1 MTEKSTSHLI
11 NNPFLSDTGSLASG
25 AGDEAWGEWIGA
37 KEALTAPVVTD
48 KMYAWKPSGPS
59 PSPPKLDKYDCPG
72 HTTKEE
78 ENKLLEQ
85 ERRARLEQELENRQR
100 EIEAMKVSQAIAETS
115 IDDIRQELG
124 YPKPRKMAEAS
135 VLGIP
140 IQQFTK
146 ATFND
151 ASLIPS
157 KLVGKRQGIDS
168 LNRWIE
174 QFNKYTK
181 FKQMD
186 DNTKLEFFKLLMVD
200 EAADWAANLEG
211 AEDIID
217 FDNLFERFRERFLL
231 TDIQKWQQARSVWQ
245 RQQKPNESV
254 DEYITWVKNRAKNLP
269 EIGEH
274 QLVYI
279 VISGLRK
286 EIRADVLKARHD
298 TLDEVKKI
306 ARISEI
312 AERESSDGNTTIA
325 DLERTIAMLVDK
337 VDQKLVNSPDTMHC
351 NHSHEQPAAYS
362 AMGDLL
368 IERTENRQAMRRA
381 QTPRSDGRQQFANRN
396 PMPIRRMPWQ
406 QSTSHN
412 LRSNSQP
419 RQQSPY
425 RQPQR
430 FAQNRPSFDSRSSY
444 RAAQPQQ
451 PYRRNNSDS
460 SRNCGNCGLQHEQG
474 QCPAFGS
481 ECYYC
486 KKRGHYARS
495 CRSARN
501 PTGSQ

>member
-1 MTEKSTSHLI
+1 MTESSTPNLV
-11 NNPFLSDTGSLASG
+11 NDPFVPDTASLSSLVEN
-25 AGDEAWGEWIGA
+25 DMWGEWAGTNKA
-37 KEALTAPVVTD
+37 STEPVVSD
-48 KMYAWKPSGPS
+48 KMHAWKPRGSS
-59 PSPPKLDKYDCPG
+59 PSPPKLDRYDCTG
-72 HTTKEE
+72 HMTKEE
-78 ENKLLEQ
+78 ENRVLEQ
-85 ERRARLEQELENRQR
+85 ERRAHLEQELERRQC
-100 EIEAMKVSQAIAETS
+100 EVEAMKVSQALAEAG

-124 YPKPRKMAEAS
+124 HRKPRKLAEAS

-157 KLVGKRQGIDS
+157 KFVGKRQGIDS

-200 EAADWAANLEG
+200 EAADWAASLEG
-211 AEDIID
+211 AEEISD
-217 FDNLFERFRERFLL
+217 FEDLFERFRERFLL

-274 QLVYI
+274 QLAYI

-286 EIRADVLKARHD
+286 EIRADVLKAKHD
-298 TLDEVKKI
+298 TLDEIKKI

-325 DLERTIAMLVDK
+325 DLEKTIAMLVDR
-337 VDQKLVNSPDTMHC
+337 VDQKLVNSPDTTQC

-362 AMGDLL
+362 AMGNLR
-368 IERTENRQAMRRA
+368 IERTENRQLMRRA
-381 QTPRSDGRQQFANRN
+381 QPPRSDSRQQFANRN
-396 PMPIRRMPWQ
+396 PLPVRRMPWQ
-406 QSTSHN
+406 QSAQNNS
-412 LRSNSQP
+412 RPNSQF

-425 RQPQR
+425 RQPQQS
-430 FAQNRPSFDSRSSY
+430 AQNRPSFDSRPNY

-451 PYRRNNSDS
+451 PYRGNNPNSD
-460 SRNCGNCGLQHEQG
+460 RNCGNCGLQHERG

-481 ECYYC
+481 ECYHC
-486 KKRGHYARS
+486 KKRGHYARA

-501 PTGSQ
+501 PAGSQ